1 MVLEIK
7 AEMKEWMSGR
17 IIGLVLC
24 LNEKKVPRIADEWDP
39 CPAA

>member
-7 AEMKEWMSGR
+7 AETKEWMSGG

-24 LNEKKVPRIADEWDP
+24 LNEKEVSRIADEWDP
-39 CPAA
+39 SPAA